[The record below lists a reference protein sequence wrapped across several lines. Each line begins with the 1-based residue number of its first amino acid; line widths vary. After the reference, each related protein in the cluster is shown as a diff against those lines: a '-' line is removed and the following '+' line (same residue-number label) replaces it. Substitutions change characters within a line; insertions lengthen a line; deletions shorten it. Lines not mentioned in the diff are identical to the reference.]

1 MYIYLYLATIPTIQE
16 LLKHNPKSLVLLSHL
31 GRPNGKK
38 NEKYSLKPIVPQL
51 EKHLN
56 KKVTFLDDC
65 VGESVISK
73 VKSAN
78 NEIFLCENVR
88 FHVEEEGSSKDASG
102 KKVKAD
108 P

>member
-1 MYIYLYLATIPTIQE
+1 M
-16 LLKHNPKSLVLLSHL
+16 LLSHL

-38 NEKYSLKPIVPQL
+38 SEKYSLKPILGEL
-51 EKHLN
+51 ETLLN

-65 VGESVISK
+65 VGESVISR

-88 FHVEEEGSSKDASG
+88 FHIEEEGSQKDSAG